1 MTSVGLSHR
10 QVSMD
15 NEYYINVGSL
25 INKIYSVGLGGGNGA
40 QPSTVSW
47 ACQTVFNASGGTAR
61 GLSTLSTNLATTGQT
76 LLKDMGRTYLS
87 AGRTFRKVQLV
98 VPQGDGNNNSALSTF
113 GVGGKAGTALPEQ
126 DFYTGYIEVG
136 FDASGDARPAPVAKW
151 GR

>member
-15 NEYYINVGSL
+15 NEYYINVGDL
-25 INKIYSVGLGGGNGA
+25 RNKIYAIGLGGGSTGVA
-40 QPSTVSW
+40 PSTVAW
-47 ACQTVFNASGGTAR
+47 AAGYAGAAPAAGV
-61 GLSTLSTNLATTGQT
+61 LSTLSTNLATAGAT

-98 VPQGDGNNNSALSTF
+98 VPQGTGDHKALSTF

>member
-1 MTSVGLSHR
+1 MTSVGLAHR

-15 NEYYINVGSL
+15 NEYYINIGDL
-25 INKIYSVGLGGGNGA
+25 RNKIYAIGLGGGNGVA
-40 QPSTVSW
+40 PSTVAW
-47 ACQTVFNASGGTAR
+47 AAGYPLAAPATGV
-61 GLSTLSTNLATTGQT
+61 LSTLSTNLATTGQT

-98 VPQGDGNNNSALSTF
+98 VPQGTGANHTALSTF
-113 GVGGKAGTALPEQ
+113 GVGGKAGTALPDQ

-136 FDASGDARPAPVAKW
+136 FEGSADARPAPVAKW

>member
-1 MTSVGLSHR
+1 
-10 QVSMD
+10 MD

-25 INKIYSVGLGGGNGA
+25 INKIYSVGLSGS

-47 ACQTVFNASGGTAR
+47 ACQSVFGATPAR
-61 GLSTLSTNLATTGQT
+61 GLSTLSTNLATTGGT

-98 VPQGDGNNNSALSTF
+98 VPQGDGNNNTALSTF